1 MFGCPEYVLH
11 VIQIEFSNICF
22 DSEICT
28 SYFRCRSMENN
39 NKIGYTPV
47 LEKNCLI
54 HIHNKHREARAAGG
68 AKQETV
74 AGGKVEAG
82 SATSTIEEV
91 SWTVQATATAPIKP

>member
-39 NKIGYTPV
+39 NKIGFTPV
-47 LEKNCLI
+47 LEKNGLI
-54 HIHNKHREARAAGG
+54 HIHNKHGETGAGG
-68 AKQETV
+68 DAIQETV
-74 AGGKVEAG
+74 AEGKVEAG
-82 SATSTIEEV
+82 SATSAIEEV
-91 SWTVQATATAPIKP
+91 SWTV